1 MQCKV
6 YLFNWQNIQLRFH
19 SHTVNSWWFSW
30 LFHSVITS
38 DTLACDCALKTLVRW
53 KETSPAHSRS
63 LALQGFC
70 SSPEHLV
77 GRSIND
83 LSSEEIPC
91 GKWTLLFAINY
102 CKVRCLNSL
111 YETNDRAVL
120 RFFDFCVRIKQCRG
134 TCVSCS
140 ILYVIGYGSILLTT
154 HSHFSG

>member
-6 YLFNWQNIQLRFH
+6 YFVNWQNLQLRFH
-19 SHTVNSWWFSW
+19 SHRVNSRWFCW
-30 LFHSVITS
+30 LLHSVITS
-38 DTLACDCALKTLVRW
+38 NTLACDCALKTLVRW

-63 LALQGFC
+63 LTLQGFC
-70 SSPEHLV
+70 SSPKHLV

-91 GKWTLLFAINY
+91 GRWTLLFAVNY

-111 YETNDRAVL
+111 CETNDSAVW
-120 RFFDFCVRIKQCRG
+120 RFFDFRVRIKQCLG
-134 TCVSCS
+134 TCVIGS
-140 ILYVIGYGSILLTT
+140 ILYFIGYGSILLTT